1 MMLLGGMDEALL
13 DPNQK
18 HCSPKKRGKQKKK
31 KGGGVGSLLVCNP
44 GHGVKL
50 LEQCICTARS
60 TQVMAKL
67 FGVRLCYPCPGD
79 SIASAACEL
88 LVFFACSAAVAWG
101 AST

>member
-18 HCSPKKRGKQKKK
+18 HCSQKKRGKQKKK

-60 TQVMAKL
+60 T
-67 FGVRLCYPCPGD
+67 PGD
-79 SIASAACEL
+79 GKVVWGKVVLPVSRGLHCECCL
-88 LVFFACSAAVAWG
+88 
-101 AST
+101 